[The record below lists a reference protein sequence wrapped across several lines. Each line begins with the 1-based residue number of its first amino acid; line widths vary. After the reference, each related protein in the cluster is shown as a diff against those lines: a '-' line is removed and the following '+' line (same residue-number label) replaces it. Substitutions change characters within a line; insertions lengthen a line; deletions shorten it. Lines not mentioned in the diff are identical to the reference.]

1 MQGST
6 AIWER
11 ALTRSTLAPAGR
23 RWENGSWRVN
33 LNFYGSSITQ
43 GGCASRSSNSYCAL
57 VSRWLDS
64 DFYCLG
70 FSGGAMGEPWMAEY
84 ISQLPM
90 SCFVYDYDHNAPSP
104 DYLRQTHRPFLQTIL
119 DKNPALPVIAMS
131 RPYPNLPGTD
141 SERREMIY
149 LPIVLSY
156 AVCIVSMY
164 S

>member
-1 MQGST
+1 
-6 AIWER
+6 
-11 ALTRSTLAPAGR
+11 
-23 RWENGSWRVN
+23 
-33 LNFYGSSITQ
+33 
-43 GGCASRSSNSYCAL
+43 
-57 VSRWLDS
+57 
-64 DFYCLG
+64 
-70 FSGGAMGEPWMAEY
+70 MAEY